1 LSYYTIKPS
10 CTANCKRYIHFGRDF
25 LFNVIISDFPF
36 DFTNG
41 ISARFDTFPEALQLN
56 SSPIIAKHAVISMN
70 FLKTQQPIRDYSTY
84 LGGSGDDCD
93 GNVQDERLLRQ
104 AVTTMSNGN
113 IVVAGMT

>member
-1 LSYYTIKPS
+1 
-10 CTANCKRYIHFGRDF
+10 
-25 LFNVIISDFPF
+25 
-36 DFTNG
+36 
-41 ISARFDTFPEALQLN
+41 
-56 SSPIIAKHAVISMN
+56 MN
-70 FLKTQQPIRDYSTY
+70 FLKTQQPIRGYSTY